1 MRLEHRVTDDPAL
14 ADELRPRGPVQLTI
28 TEQRDDAQLRL
39 VLGGELDIL
48 TAVQFSA
55 HVDEIVRRGDGD
67 VAIDLRGLRFIDSA
81 GLHILLNA
89 QRRLIRGGRRLSV
102 WCGPGPV
109 ARAIQLA
116 RLSETLGLADGP

>member
-1 MRLEHRVTDDPAL
+1 MPLEHRVTDDPAL
-14 ADELRPRGPVQLTI
+14 SDELRPRGPVQLTI
-28 TEQRDDAQLRL
+28 REDRDGAQLRL

-48 TAVQFSA
+48 TAAQFGA
-55 HVDEIVRRGDGD
+55 HVDEVVRRGSGD
-67 VAIDLRGLRFIDSA
+67 VVVDLRALRFIDSA

-89 QRRLIRGGRRLSV
+89 QRRLIRGARRLTV

-116 RLSETLGLADGP
+116 RLSETLGLQDGP

>member
-1 MRLEHRVTDDPAL
+1 MRLEHEVTDDPAL

-28 TEQRDDAQLRL
+28 TEQREDAQLRL

-55 HVDEIVRRGDGD
+55 HMDEIVRRGHGD
-67 VAIDLRGLRFIDSA
+67 VAVDLRSLRFVDSA
-81 GLHILLNA
+81 GLHILLNS
-89 QRRLIRGGRRLSV
+89 QRRLIRGGRRLTV
-102 WCGPGPV
+102 WCRPGPV

-116 RLSETLGLADGP
+116 RLSETLGLRDSP

>member
-28 TEQRDDAQLRL
+28 TEERDDAQLRL
-39 VLGGELDIL
+39 ALGGELDLL

-55 HVDEIVRRGDGD
+55 RVDEIVRRGSGD
-67 VAIDLRGLRFIDSA
+67 VVVDLRGLRFIDSA

-116 RLSETLGLADGP
+116 RLSETLGVQDAV

>member
-1 MRLEHRVTDDPAL
+1 MGLEHQVTDDPAL

-28 TEQRDDAQLRL
+28 TERREDAQLRL

-48 TAVQFSA
+48 TAVHFGA
-55 HVDEIVRRGDGD
+55 RMDEIVRRGDGD
-67 VAIDLRGLRFIDSA
+67 VAVDLRSLRFVDSA

-89 QRRLIRGGRRLSV
+89 QRRLIRRGRRLTV
-102 WCGPGPV
+102 WCTPGPV

-116 RLSETLGLADGP
+116 RLSETLGLRDGP

>member
-81 GLHILLNA
+81 GLHLS
-89 QRRLIRGGRRLSV
+89 LIH
-102 WCGPGPV
+102 
-109 ARAIQLA
+109 I
-116 RLSETLGLADGP
+116 